1 MWRSAR
7 DDARRAIIYVTA
19 KMAPRSPMKLPTI
32 ILITVAVLNTL
43 TTSGQIARRSP
54 FDRNPCPGGMGFAVL
69 DGVTVS
75 SLAQLIRMSDLIIVG
90 DVVNVLPAFNTNPD
104 HLDIVETDSLVS
116 IRESLHGTLPPGVRT
131 IALSQLGGN
140 VGGCGFIVDGDPLVS
155 LGEEYVL
162 FLWPDNRISVP
173 NTSGSPRYAPV
184 GAWSGKAKVV
194 NNKIQFLPHASAELH
209 KNDNMD
215 LNAFTDLIKD
225 LMFRLRILL
234 PPK

>member
-1 MWRSAR
+1 
-7 DDARRAIIYVTA
+7 
-19 KMAPRSPMKLPTI
+19 MKVRII
-32 ILITVAVLNTL
+32 ILFTVAVLNTL
-43 TTSGQIARRSP
+43 TAGGQIARRSP
-54 FDRNPCPGGMGFAVL
+54 FDRNPCPGGMGSAIL
-69 DGVTVS
+69 DGVVVW
-75 SLAQLIRMSDLIIVG
+75 SLDQLIRMSDLIIVG
-90 DVVNVLPAFNTNPD
+90 DVVKVLPAFATSPD

-116 IRESLHGTLPPGVRT
+116 VRESLRGTLPPGVRT

-162 FLWPDNRISVP
+162 FLMPDNRSAVP

-184 GAWSGKAKVV
+184 GVWSGKAKVV

-215 LNAFTDLIKD
+215 LNDFTALVKD

>member
-1 MWRSAR
+1 
-7 DDARRAIIYVTA
+7 
-19 KMAPRSPMKLPTI
+19 MKVRII
-32 ILITVAVLNTL
+32 ILFTVAVLNTL
-43 TTSGQIARRSP
+43 TAGGQIARRSP
-54 FDRNPCPGGMGFAVL
+54 FDRNPCPGGMGSAIL
-69 DGVTVS
+69 DGVVVW
-75 SLAQLIRMSDLIIVG
+75 SLDQLIRMSDLIIVG
-90 DVVNVLPAFNTNPD
+90 DVVKVLPAFATSPD

-116 IRESLHGTLPPGVRT
+116 VRESLRGTLPPGVRT

-162 FLWPDNRISVP
+162 FLMPDNRSAVP
-173 NTSGSPRYAPV
+173 NTSGSPRYAAAGV
-184 GAWSGKAKVV
+184 WSGKAKVV

-215 LNAFTDLIKD
+215 LNDFTALVKD